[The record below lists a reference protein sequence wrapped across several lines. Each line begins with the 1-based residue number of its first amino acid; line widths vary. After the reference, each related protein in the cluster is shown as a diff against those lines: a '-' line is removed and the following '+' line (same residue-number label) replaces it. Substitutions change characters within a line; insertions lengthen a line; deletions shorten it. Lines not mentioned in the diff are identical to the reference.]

1 MLVID
6 CDQCTTAQRNVGS
19 GSCKLSGI
27 FLRRRGLSG
36 LGMAASWKLYG
47 GIELGHPC

>member
-1 MLVID
+1 MLAID

-36 LGMAASWKLYG
+36 LVWLLRGSCMV
-47 GIELGHPC
+47 E